1 MGLLNKSGIGNGST
15 IESLHVTNIYDALN
29 GTGSYQV
36 VATGSFTGTFDGT
49 FTGTATTSSYAIS
62 SSQSVL
68 SATSISASQALISN
82 TASYVT
88 TLTQQVDVS
97 GSLRLQKTNRPTPES
112 TSTYLYVSN
121 SADLGDQNEYD
132 LYYTHNGYDFNM
144 GWYESKIDTGI
155 KWGGVVTTSGS
166 TIYVTPGCGIIANHN
181 AITTANGNTEIT
193 TVNWGAITASA
204 TYLTTSQVS
213 YLLIDQNGSLLQHTS
228 PFTPQE
234 YNEKF
239 PLGYIF
245 SLTTSSISSYSDA
258 RVTTYGNDE
267 QQYQFIRS
275 FGPLKI
281 KGYDITAQTSSLK
294 LSIAGGRTYRVG
306 GFYSQ
311 NPDEPSIYDSSTV
324 ATGSLI
330 RIYRDP
336 AAVGSF
342 KTALSSSGVPFQ
354 DIDPTKW
361 DDGTGTLASV
371 GASEWTIQRLFQGP
385 VTGLTY
391 VYYGQN
397 KYASLDAAVQNLAT
411 DSFTEADTS
420 IIALPFIGYVVC
432 KGDTTDLTN
441 TTNNRIIN
449 AGLFR
454 NTAGSSGGGGASAT
468 NLDSLSDVAI
478 TSAANGQTIIY
489 DAGNWIN
496 KNIFPYTGSANI
508 TGSANVTGSITLN
521 SPATY
526 ASRIHVS
533 NTPVPSGSLDAAV
546 NNAVIDYGRDGN
558 EGLIL
563 QYGGG
568 TYNDQGGIKITPYG
582 VALFGSGDEDLIR
595 VVNEDSGYS
604 VFKIDNT
611 SKVAISD
618 THLGS
623 RTLTA
628 SLSIYNTTA
637 NDPSFAVYDTGNGTI
652 SPFIVDGDGRVGIG
666 KLNPS
671 ASLDISGSGL
681 ITGSLRVT
689 SGITGS
695 LFGTSSFAITASHAI
710 TASYIAASSLT
721 QNINITGSLV
731 VSGSVSQTNN
741 AIIVSMPSASASQLY
756 GVAVFKYKQFTYNA
770 DQAKIYEDDYIR
782 LSYDTSGS
790 DPEVYVLQN
799 PAAGRMQCITFSTKF
814 PGNTVAID
822 GITSLALTDLWPN
835 GIGSDEVLTSYITA
849 GLDPIYPYYLVTWY
863 RTNTTYGGNISVVVH
878 RYSTNL

>member
-1 MGLLNKSGIGNGST
+1 MGLLNKSGIGTGAT

-68 SATSISASQALISN
+68 SATSISASRALISN

-88 TLTQQVDVS
+88 TLTQEVDIS
-97 GSLRLQKTNRPTPES
+97 GSIRLQKTNRPTPES

-121 SADLGDQNEYD
+121 SADLGDGNEYD

-166 TIYVTPGCGIIANHN
+166 TIYVTPGCGIITNHN

-245 SLTTSSISSYSDA
+245 SLTTSSISNYADA

-281 KGYDITAQTSSLK
+281 KGYDITAQASSLK
-294 LSIAGGRTYRVG
+294 LSIAGGRTYRAG

-342 KTALSSSGVPFQ
+342 KAALSSSGVPFL

-385 VTGLTY
+385 VNGLTY

-411 DSFTEADTS
+411 DSFAEADTS
-420 IIALPFIGYVVC
+420 IIAFPFIGYVIC

-496 KNIFPYTGSANI
+496 KNIFPYTGSAI
-508 TGSANVTGSITLN
+508 I
-521 SPATY
+521 
-526 ASRIHVS
+526 
-533 NTPVPSGSLDAAV
+533 SGSLTV
-546 NNAVIDYGRDGN
+546 N
-558 EGLIL
+558 
-563 QYGGG
+563 
-568 TYNDQGGIKITPYG
+568 
-582 VALFGSGDEDLIR
+582 GSI
-595 VVNEDSGYS
+595 
-604 VFKIDNT
+604 
-611 SKVAISD
+611 
-618 THLGS
+618 
-623 RTLTA
+623 
-628 SLSIYNTTA
+628 
-637 NDPSFAVYDTGNGTI
+637 
-652 SPFIVDGDGRVGIG
+652 
-666 KLNPS
+666 S
-671 ASLDISGSGL
+671 ASAF
-681 ITGSLRVT
+681 
-689 SGITGS
+689 TGS
-695 LFGTSSFAITASHAI
+695 LFGTARTASYVVTAQTASFVTTAQTASYVLNAVSASRSITSSFAITASHAI
-710 TASYIAASSLT
+710 TSSYIAASSLT
-721 QNINITGSLV
+721 QNISITGSLI
-731 VSGSVSQTNN
+731 VSGSGLQTNN
-741 AIIVSMPSASASQLY
+741 AIIVSMPSASASQQY

-799 PAAGRMQCITFSTKF
+799 PATGRMQCVTFSTKF

-822 GITSLALTDLWPN
+822 GITSLSLTDIWPN

-849 GLDPIYPYYLVTWY
+849 GLDPTYPYYIVTWY

-878 RYSTNL
+878 RYSTNV

>member
-1 MGLLNKSGIGNGST
+1 MGLLNKSGIGTGAT
-15 IESLHVTNIYDALN
+15 IESSHVTNIYDALN
-29 GTGSYQV
+29 GTGSYEV

-49 FTGTATTSSYAIS
+49 FTGTATTSSFAIS
-62 SSQSVL
+62 SSQSV
-68 SATSISASQALISN
+68 SS
-82 TASYVT
+82 SYVN
-88 TLTQQVDVS
+88 TLTQEVNIS
-97 GSLRLQKTNRPTPES
+97 GSLRLHKTTRPTPDS
-112 TSTYLYVSN
+112 TSTYLFVSN
-121 SADLGDQNEYD
+121 SADQGDTNQYD
-132 LYYTHNGYDFNM
+132 LYYTHNNYDFNM
-144 GWYESKIDTGI
+144 GWYESKLDTGI
-155 KWGGVVTTSGS
+155 KWGGVVTYSGS
-166 TIYVTPGCGIIANHN
+166 TIYVTPGCGIITNHN
-181 AITTANGNTEIT
+181 SLTTQNGDTEVT

-245 SLTTSSISSYSDA
+245 SLTTSSISTYADA

-294 LSIAGGRTYRVG
+294 LSIAGGRTYCAG

-311 NPDEPSIYDSSTV
+311 NPDEPSIYDSTAI

-336 AAVGSF
+336 AAIGSF
-342 KTALSSSGVPFQ
+342 KAALSSSGQPYR

-371 GASEWTIQRLFQGP
+371 GASEWTIQRLFHGP
-385 VTGLTY
+385 VNGVTY

-411 DSFTEADTS
+411 DSFAESDTS
-420 IIALPFIGYVVC
+420 IIALPFIGYVIC
-432 KGDTTDLTN
+432 KGDTTDLSN

-496 KNIFPYTGSANI
+496 KNIFPYTGSA
-508 TGSANVTGSITLN
+508 T
-521 SPATY
+521 
-526 ASRIHVS
+526 
-533 NTPVPSGSLDAAV
+533 
-546 NNAVIDYGRDGN
+546 
-558 EGLIL
+558 
-563 QYGGG
+563 
-568 TYNDQGGIKITPYG
+568 
-582 VALFGSGDEDLIR
+582 
-595 VVNEDSGYS
+595 
-604 VFKIDNT
+604 
-611 SKVAISD
+611 
-618 THLGS
+618 
-623 RTLTA
+623 
-628 SLSIYNTTA
+628 
-637 NDPSFAVYDTGNGTI
+637 
-652 SPFIVDGDGRVGIG
+652 
-666 KLNPS
+666 
-671 ASLDISGSGL
+671 
-681 ITGSLRVT
+681 ITGSLTVNG
-689 SGITGS
+689 SISASSFTGS
-695 LFGTSSFAITASHAI
+695 LFGTASFVTTAQTASYVLNAVSASRSITSSFAITASHAI
-710 TASYIAASSLT
+710 TSSYIAASSLT
-721 QNINITGSLV
+721 QNISITGSLI
-731 VSGSVSQTNN
+731 VSGSGLQTNN
-741 AIIVSMPSASASQLY
+741 AIIVSMPSASASQQY

-782 LSYDTSGS
+782 LSYDTSGA

-799 PAAGRMQCITFSTKF
+799 PTTGRMQCVTFSTKF
-814 PGNTVAID
+814 PSSTVAID
-822 GITSLALTDLWPN
+822 GITSLSLTDIWPN

-849 GLDPIYPYYLVTWY
+849 GLDPTYPYYIVTWY

-878 RYSTNL
+878 RYSTNV